1 MKFINTNNRKRII
14 STVALVVIL
23 IPIMIFSIYFYLLP
37 GIASFLTIQTNLQQ
51 SDVII
56 ILGGDSERVSYG
68 VELYNENY
76 SDNIIMTG
84 GHIDIPYLNTTWA
97 ELQKKEAVKLG
108 VLPEDIML
116 ADKST
121 TTYEDALFARDIML
135 QNNFTSA
142 IVVTSPYHM
151 RRAAW
156 LFGRVFNNDDITLM
170 YSPVENSW
178 FKPEKWWTDGRDIH
192 TVMNEYAKFVYYS
205 IK

>member
-14 STVALVVIL
+14 STAALIVIL
-23 IPIMIFSIYFYLLP
+23 ISIMTFSLYFYLLP
-37 GIASFLTIQTNLQQ
+37 GIATLLSVQTNLQQ

-68 VELYNENY
+68 VELYRENY
-76 SDNIIMTG
+76 SDNIIVTG
-84 GHIDIPYLNTTWA
+84 GPVNIPYVNTTLA
-97 ELQKKEAVKLG
+97 ELQKKEAIELG
-108 VLPEDIML
+108 VLPEDIFL
-116 ADKST
+116 ADTST

-142 IVVTSPYHM
+142 IVVSSPYHM

-156 LFGRVFNNDDITLM
+156 LFGKVFKNDDITLL

-178 FKPEKWWTDGRDIH
+178 FKPEQWWTDGRKIH
-192 TVMNEYAKFVYYS
+192 AVMDEYAKFVYYLF
-205 IK
+205 K

>member
-1 MKFINTNNRKRII
+1 MKSINTNNRKRII
-14 STVALVVIL
+14 STTALIVIFIL
-23 IPIMIFSIYFYLLP
+23 IIIFFIYFYLLP
-37 GIASFLTIQTNLQQ
+37 GIASFLTIQTDLQQ

-68 VELYNENY
+68 VELYMENY
-76 SDNIIMTG
+76 SDKIIITG
-84 GHIDIPYLNTTWA
+84 GRLDIPYLNTTWA

-108 VLPEDIML
+108 VLPEDIIL
-116 ADKST
+116 AEKST

-142 IVVTSPYHM
+142 IVVSSPYHM
-151 RRAAW
+151 RRVAW
-156 LFGRVFNNDDITLM
+156 LFGKVFNNDDITLL

-178 FKPEKWWTDGRDIH
+178 FKPEKWWTDGKDIH
-192 TVMNEYAKFVYYS
+192 VVMDEYAKFVYYS